1 MAAGARWVDGPRLD
15 LAAVG
20 DNGQRVRIGWHLDF
34 FAIFIYFRIF
44 VFACEQ
50 HKHPHIKVRFSRVG
64 APLTWKSY
72 DFRRH
77 FRQMDRRLTVKMSFG
92 RMKE

>member
-1 MAAGARWVDGPRLD
+1 MGGWAPPRSGGGGRQWPARAHRL
-15 LAAVG
+15 AF
-20 DNGQRVRIGWHLDF
+20 RF